1 MSQVSSPVVQ
11 AVAVPVAAPAA
22 TPRRVRPVR
31 PEVLFGIL
39 SPLTLLVLWELCSR
53 TGIFDQRILP
63 APSTVFATLVA
74 MGREG
79 ELWQHVVH
87 TSMRFA
93 VGMVLGTIPGIFL
106 GLTMGMFRWC
116 RVIVQP
122 IVTILYPLPRIALFP
137 LMLILLGLNEKSNI
151 LMIALGPFFTMV
163 ICSMAGVMNIDSIYK
178 DVATSFETKPKD
190 LYLKVMLPAALPVI
204 MSGVQISV
212 GLALMTTTAV
222 EYLNADTGLGYLIWH
237 SWQILSL
244 KLSLA
249 ALLAAGI
256 MGALIFMFFQWIERR
271 LIPWQAPSR

>member
-1 MSQVSSPVVQ
+1 MSD
-11 AVAVPVAAPAA
+11 VAASVRAPTRAA
-22 TPRRVRPVR
+22 RVPR
-31 PEVLFGIL
+31 PELLFAVL
-39 SPLTLLVLWELCSR
+39 SPLTLLVVWELCSR

-63 APSTVFATLVA
+63 APTTVFAELVQL
-74 MGREG
+74 GREG
-79 ELWQHVVH
+79 ELWQHVGH
-87 TSMRFA
+87 TSARFA
-93 VGMVLGTIPGIFL
+93 LGMALGTVPGIFL

-116 RVIVQP
+116 RAIVQP

-137 LMLILLGLNEKSNI
+137 LFLILLGLNEKSNI

-163 ICSMAGVMNIDSIYK
+163 ISAMAGVLNVDAIYK
-178 DVATSFETKPKD
+178 DVAQSYETKPRD

-204 MSGVQISV
+204 MSGVQISI

-256 MGALIFMFFQWIERR
+256 LGALIFMFFQWLERR
-271 LIPWQAPSR
+271 LIPWQVASR